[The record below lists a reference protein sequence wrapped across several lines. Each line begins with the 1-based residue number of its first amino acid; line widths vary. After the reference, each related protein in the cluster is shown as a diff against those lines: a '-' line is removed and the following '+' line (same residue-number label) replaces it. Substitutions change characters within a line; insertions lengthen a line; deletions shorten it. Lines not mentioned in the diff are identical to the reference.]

1 MDTGQFH
8 NLSNLP
14 WTVATK
20 WTCEALVKCFS
31 IGNMEQRGGG
41 LRNEE
46 GGGIEPPFSEIFI
59 FSLTAFAM
67 FRKETGIFF

>member
-1 MDTGQFH
+1 MESGISEACMYGNYFARGNMDTGHFY

-41 LRNEE
+41 
-46 GGGIEPPFSEIFI
+46 GGDGW
-59 FSLTAFAM
+59 
-67 FRKETGIFF
+67 

>member
-1 MDTGQFH
+1 MGTGHFH

-31 IGNMEQRGGG
+31 IGNMEQRGGEG
-41 LRNEE
+41 VRRK

-59 FSLTAFAM
+59 FS
-67 FRKETGIFF
+67 GYIP

>member
-41 LRNEE
+41 LRKEE
-46 GGGIEPPFSEIFI
+46 ERGG
-59 FSLTAFAM
+59 
-67 FRKETGIFF
+67 K